1 MLDMMSKSSVF
12 IVLGICFLLGLF
24 GILYFLKSSSPSSMQ
39 PVSLLL
45 PTPTPTPVKPQEVHS
60 LDGKMNL
67 IMTTTSGSDGLAT
80 YTFST
85 SEVESPNPVVLYEK
99 TVGKETVL
107 SVPANSWSPEN
118 EYVYIVEET
127 GGLKDYLV
135 LNASGKAFSNGDMV
149 LSVGSFFEKYKDEY
163 NIKDIT
169 GWDAPQLLHVKT
181 TKTNGEV
188 GQLFWFEV
196 PSQAFVPLF
205 RRS

>member
-1 MLDMMSKSSVF
+1 
-12 IVLGICFLLGLF
+12 
-24 GILYFLKSSSPSSMQ
+24 MQ

-67 IMTTTSGSDGLAT
+67 IMTTTPQSDGLVT

-107 SVPANSWSPEN
+107 SVPANSWSPQN
-118 EYVYIVEET
+118 EYVYIVEEAD
-127 GGLKDYLV
+127 GVKNYLV
-135 LNASGKAFSNGDMV
+135 LETSGKTFSTGDTL
-149 LSVGSFFEKYKDEY
+149 LSVVPFFEKYKDEY
-163 NIKDIT
+163 SIKDIT
-169 GWDAPQLLHVKT
+169 GWDAPTLLHVKT
-181 TKTNGEV
+181 TKKNGEP

-196 PSQAFVPLF
+196 PTQAFMPLF